1 MQVQLGWMYPLGAL
15 FKLPSCMMVCLLSA
29 STLSLHV
36 VAHTKADKCFDVLGK
51 CVRSSASMKRAKT
64 EDQTHAC
71 MVLRVKDPSCPL
83 CDLFAKLFA
92 RSL

>member
-1 MQVQLGWMYPLGAL
+1 MDVSSWCSVQ
-15 FKLPSCMMVCLLSA
+15 A
-29 STLSLHV
+29 SQLYDGVPAECINAFFTC

>member
-1 MQVQLGWMYPLGAL
+1 MAVSSWCSVQVSQLYNGVPAECINAFLTYI
-15 FKLPSCMMVCLLSA
+15 
-29 STLSLHV
+29 V

-51 CVRSSASMKRAKT
+51 CVRSSATMKRAKT